1 MPAEFSRPTVTVG
14 IRAPF
19 LCPVRLAALPVPHTV
34 DPGGQL
40 VTCWSGCGTT
50 CLGGAAPGDIAR
62 LGCSRRVSQPRLT
75 AHTVKPI
82 GPMPRPRPDGAVCND
97 GVRRGRGGQACP

>member
-1 MPAEFSRPTVTVG
+1 MLAEFSRPTVTVG
-14 IRAPF
+14 ISAPF
-19 LCPVRLAALPVPHTV
+19 LCPVRLAALPVAHTV

-50 CLGGAAPGDIAR
+50 CLWWCGSRGHSETR
-62 LGCSRRVSQPRLT
+62 LCSRRVSQPRLT

-97 GVRRGRGGQACP
+97 GVR